1 MPLLQICRNLL
12 YHNYIG
18 CEDVYPCRV
27 SYRGVGDTEV
37 GDTEVGVPPTEFLC
51 HNYHTATIGYGTQHE
66 DIAASMANL
75 VTVNIW
81 F

>member
-1 MPLLQICRNLL
+1 MKKFTLAGF
-12 YHNYIG
+12 H
-18 CEDVYPCRV
+18 
-27 SYRGVGDTEV
+27 TE
-37 GDTEVGVPPTEFLC
+37 GLGTLRLGTLRLGSPPQNF
-51 HNYHTATIGYGTQHE
+51 YVIIISTATIGYGTQYE

>member
-1 MPLLQICRNLL
+1 MQEFAVSS
-12 YHNYIG
+12 IG
-18 CEDVYPCRV
+18 CEEVHPCRV
-27 SYRGVGDTEV
+27 SYRGVGDTK
-37 GDTEVGVPPTEFLC
+37 VGVPPTESLC
-51 HNYHTATIGYGTQHE
+51 HNYRTATIGYGTQYE